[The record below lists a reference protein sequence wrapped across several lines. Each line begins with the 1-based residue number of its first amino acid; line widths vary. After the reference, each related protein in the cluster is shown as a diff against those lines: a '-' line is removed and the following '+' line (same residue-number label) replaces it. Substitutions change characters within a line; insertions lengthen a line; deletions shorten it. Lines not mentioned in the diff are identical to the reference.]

1 MTKPFITAFVKDLE
15 GQVSRGEISY
25 SRMVELL
32 NEKAISW
39 ASSQDGWV
47 DVKTELP
54 KCEEQHRLTF
64 SSGKLL
70 VYTNEGIDIDE
81 YLKHYKNTEKGLKLF
96 SEEWSRNDTITH
108 WKEVKSPQTTKQ

>member
-47 DVKTELP
+47 DVKERLP
-54 KCEEQHRLTF
+54 E
-64 SSGKLL
+64 
-70 VYTNEGIDIDE
+70 I
-81 YLKHYKNTEKGLKLF
+81 EKGYPHSTNSSYVLGYSHGHYYSDVFYNSIAKA
-96 SEEWSRNDTITH
+96 WWRNHISIPTEI
-108 WKEVKSPQTTKQ
+108 EVTPWRPLPPSPQNTKP